1 MGGLANDGAG
11 AALPPQRHRPQGVL
25 GSLRVTLGCFWEHS
39 PMTELGLRPP
49 LPKAQTPGASA
60 GTVKLASDHWDST

>member
-1 MGGLANDGAG
+1 MMELGLPSLPKGTDPGGCW
-11 AALPPQRHRPQGVL
+11 